1 MSEEQD
7 NTQDVPVEP
16 QPEAPAEVPNKNTK
30 SQIRLPLILCIGLAG
45 GILIGS
51 SLGPKTGGPRDL
63 GDGMQKFR
71 EVLSLVENEYVD
83 EAKTDEL
90 VEEAIEHL
98 LTKLDPHSS
107 YIPARD
113 REAASED
120 LRGNFEGIGIEF
132 NIFHDTLV
140 VVSPLSGG
148 PSEAV
153 GLRSGDKIVKVDDKL
168 IAGIGINNGDV
179 YKYLKG
185 PKGSEVELEVV
196 RNGTDQPMKF
206 RIVRDKIPQY
216 SIEAAYMVDEEIGYM
231 KIRLFT
237 ATTYEEFKAALSKLK
252 GLGMK
257 KLVLDL
263 QGNPGGYLNQAID
276 LSDEFLKEGEKI
288 VFTKGKD
295 KRYDTE
301 ALTTEKG
308 EFEEGDLIVLVN
320 EGSASASEIV
330 SGALQDN
337 DRALIVGR
345 RTFGKGLVQTPFDL
359 NDGSE
364 LRLTIS
370 RYYTPS
376 GRSIQKPYGGD
387 EEYDR
392 EVFDRYKH
400 GEFFHPDSIRF
411 NDSLK
416 FQTAHGRTVYGG
428 GGIMPDYFVPLDTTQ
443 NSVYFNRLFNVNAPR
458 ELAFNYAQKNKDRLE
473 QMGFEKYL
481 NDFDID
487 DQMLNQLVD
496 MGKRAGV
503 KPMPSDLQTHKGVI
517 KNYLKAEIARRIW
530 GNDGYYPIINENNEI
545 LQQAIKMFDK
555 VPDLNRQ
562 QF

>member
-1 MSEEQD
+1 MTDE
-7 NTQDVPVEP
+7 NTQ
-16 QPEAPAEVPNKNTK
+16 PAENNKNTK
-30 SQIRLPLILCIGLAG
+30 NQIRLPLILCLGLAAG
-45 GILIGS
+45 MLIGS
-51 SLGPKTGGPRDL
+51 NLTPKSGSKEI
-63 GDGMQKFR
+63 GDEVQKFR
-71 EVLSLVENEYVD
+71 EVLSLVQNEYVD
-83 EAKTDEL
+83 DAKTDKL

-107 YIPARD
+107 YIPASD

-132 NIFHDTLV
+132 NIFQDTLV

-148 PSEAV
+148 PSEEA
-153 GLRSGDKIVKVDDKL
+153 GLRSGDKIIKVDDKQ
-168 IAGIGINNGDV
+168 IAGIGINNSDV

-185 PKGSEVELEVV
+185 PKGSEVALEVV
-196 RNGTDQPMKF
+196 RNGSSKPINFKIT
-206 RIVRDKIPQY
+206 RDKIPQY
-216 SIEAAYMVDEEIGYM
+216 SIEAAYMIDSEIGYM
-231 KIRLFT
+231 KLRLFN
-237 ATTYEEFKAALSKLK
+237 ATTYEEFKAALAKLK
-252 GLGMK
+252 GMGMK

-263 QGNPGGYLNQAID
+263 QGNPGGYLNQAIE
-276 LSDEFLKEGEKI
+276 LSDEFLKGGEKI

-295 KRYDTE
+295 KRYDQE
-301 ALTTEKG
+301 AMTTDKG
-308 EFEEGDLIVLVN
+308 DFEQGDLIVLVN

-376 GRSIQKPYGGD
+376 GRSIQKPYGTDD
-387 EEYDR
+387 EYNR
-392 EVFDRYKH
+392 EVYERYQH
-400 GEFFHPDSIRF
+400 GEFFHADSIKF

-416 FQTAHGRTVYGG
+416 YQTVHGRTVYGG

-443 NSVYFNRLFNVNAPR
+443 NSAYFNRLFNVNAPR
-458 ELAFNYAQKNKDRLE
+458 EFAFNYSTKNKERL
-473 QMGFEKYL
+473 QKMGFENYRK
-481 NDFDID
+481 DFDISD
-487 DQMLNQLVD
+487 DMLNQLVD
-496 MGKRAGV
+496 LGKRGGV
-503 KPMPSDLQTHKGVI
+503 KPMYSDLQVHKAAI

-530 GNDGYYPIINENNEI
+530 GNDGYYPILNENNEV
-545 LQQAIKMFDK
+545 LQQAVKLFDK

-562 QF
+562 NF